1 MYDLRVKPS
10 SLLTMGYFVVI
21 FIVVVYD
28 IDLSKKSLKA
38 REVSKVFKKSMN
50 DLFTRHLVIGQST
63 I

>member
-38 REVSKVFKKSMN
+38 REVSKFFKKSMN